1 MDLFKKCYDYKE
13 AEWAKKRDL
22 YPYFAICSSV
32 EKPIKNIENKD
43 RIMMGSSNYLGL
55 ADNPQVLA
63 AGHEALDK
71 YGSGCA
77 GSRFLN
83 GTLDLHVALEEEI
96 ANFIC
101 QEEVIVYGTG
111 FMANLGAIS
120 AIATLGDYILGDK
133 ECHASI
139 YDACRLSYSKCFWY
153 KHNDME
159 DLERLLV
166 KLSGKG
172 GILIVTDGVFS
183 MSGEIAN
190 IPELVKLARKYD
202 ARLMVD
208 DAHGFGVLGDGGRG
222 VGNMFGLQ
230 NDVDIY
236 MGALSKA
243 FASEGG
249 FIAGKKE
256 VIEYIKHNSRPFI
269 FSSSSTPVNTATAL
283 AALKY
288 LENHPELPKRLL
300 EMADY
305 SRNKMLTAGL
315 KLKHSTTQIIPIY
328 TYDMENTFSWAREI
342 YNRGCYV
349 NTVMPPAAETCL
361 LRTACMASFTHEI
374 IDQAVDIIT
383 SVIPKNLEG

>member
-1 MDLFKKCYDYKE
+1 MDLFKKCFDYKE
-13 AEWAKKRDL
+13 VNWAKKRNL
-22 YPYFAICSSV
+22 YPYFAVGTTV
-32 EKPIKNIENKD
+32 ERPQKIIEHKP

-55 ADNPQVLA
+55 ADNPEVIA
-63 AGHEALDK
+63 AGHKALEK

-83 GTLDLHVALEEEI
+83 GTLDIHIALEDEI
-96 ANFIC
+96 ARFVG
-101 QEEVIVYGTG
+101 QEESIVYATG

-120 AIATLGDYILGDK
+120 AITTLGDYIIGDK
-133 ECHASI
+133 DCHASI
-139 YDACRLSYSKCFWY
+139 YDACRLSYAKCFWY
-153 KHNDME
+153 KHNDMQ
-159 DLERLLV
+159 DLERLLD

-183 MSGEIAN
+183 MKGEIAN
-190 IPELVKLARKYD
+190 IPELVRLAKKYG

-230 NDVDIY
+230 DEIDIY

-249 FIAGKKE
+249 FIVGKKD

-283 AALKY
+283 AGLQYLKA
-288 LENHPELPKRLL
+288 HPELPTKLL
-300 EMADY
+300 ELADY
-305 SRNKMLTAGL
+305 GKRKFLDAGL
-315 KLKHSTTQIIPIY
+315 QLSDSATQIIPIY
-328 TYDMENTFSWAREI
+328 TYDMENTFTWARRI
-342 YNRGCYV
+342 YDQGCYV
-349 NTVMPPAAETCL
+349 NTVMPPASETCL
-361 LRTACMASFTHEI
+361 LRVTCMATFTHDI
-374 IDQAVDIIT
+374 IDQAVDIIA
-383 SVIPKNLEG
+383 SVIPRHLEG